1 MVGGRNGGGK
11 TTLFESVLLCLYGR
25 GPRESKRAYQGRL
38 AGLIHRGADN
48 ALAERRASVSV
59 RFQTHREGSTRE
71 YIVERTWS
79 PAKDGVFE
87 EVSVKRSQDADG
99 GFEQLDL
106 DRDRWQSYMEGLV
119 PRGIASLF
127 FFDGERVAIMADG
140 DQSDTI
146 MASFDSLLGLDAID
160 RLRADL
166 RYNLARSL
174 TGDDA
179 HLQTEFDRLTEEK
192 RAAETESETLK
203 ESYVQKKAELE
214 ATNAKLVE
222 GESHLAVLGGGL
234 AKRRD
239 VLRKDIVTER
249 QSLEGHAKALA
260 EACSSYLPFG
270 VIPDKLKEIA
280 EQMDSDHNAMLDK
293 TRREA
298 ALSTIQAIKAAL
310 AGRADQETLSIID
323 GVAPGED
330 ADENVIILGFSS
342 AQQAHILQTIRNAEK
357 SEAGAYAASYS
368 TARTNISRLES
379 SLDSAPDQSEMGPIL
394 QTIKECSGEAG
405 RLEAEMDQIDQR
417 RASIEAQIRHL
428 DSKIRETLSAKFK
441 NKKSRRT
448 AELTESVQNT
458 LEEYSRMLRSK
469 KLGLLESYIMEG
481 INTLMHKDLISR
493 VAVNPETFSVTIY
506 DGARNIIPWD
516 TLSKGEH
523 QMLATSILWA
533 LARTSGRPLPFMIDT
548 PLARLDAAHRANL
561 LERFF
566 PLASHQTLI
575 FSTDTEIGAAEYR
588 KIRKYV
594 SKSYTIRYDPGRRST
609 TTRQGYFRDG
619 GGDGK

>member
-48 ALAERRASVSV
+48 ALTERRASVSV

-214 ATNAKLVE
+214 AANAKLAE
-222 GESHLAVLGGGL
+222 GESHLTVLGGGL

-239 VLRKDIVTER
+239 ILRKDLAAER

-260 EACSSYLPFG
+260 EVCSSYLPFG
-270 VIPDKLKEIA
+270 VIPDKLRGSGRTDGQRPQCDA
-280 EQMDSDHNAMLDK
+280 GQDK
-293 TRREA
+293 KR
-298 ALSTIQAIKAAL
+298 
-310 AGRADQETLSIID
+310 
-323 GVAPGED
+323 
-330 ADENVIILGFSS
+330 
-342 AQQAHILQTIRNAEK
+342 
-357 SEAGAYAASYS
+357 
-368 TARTNISRLES
+368 
-379 SLDSAPDQSEMGPIL
+379 
-394 QTIKECSGEAG
+394 
-405 RLEAEMDQIDQR
+405 
-417 RASIEAQIRHL
+417 
-428 DSKIRETLSAKFK
+428 
-441 NKKSRRT
+441 
-448 AELTESVQNT
+448 
-458 LEEYSRMLRSK
+458 
-469 KLGLLESYIMEG
+469 
-481 INTLMHKDLISR
+481 
-493 VAVNPETFSVTIY
+493 
-506 DGARNIIPWD
+506 
-516 TLSKGEH
+516 
-523 QMLATSILWA
+523 
-533 LARTSGRPLPFMIDT
+533 GRPLHHT
-548 PLARLDAAHRANL
+548 GHKGGL
-561 LERFF
+561 
-566 PLASHQTLI
+566 
-575 FSTDTEIGAAEYR
+575 GW
-588 KIRKYV
+588 
-594 SKSYTIRYDPGRRST
+594 PGRPRDAVHNRRRR
-609 TTRQGYFRDG
+609 TRRGRRGEFHNSRILVCPAGPHIADHQKRRKGRGRRLCRILLGGAHEHNPAGVIAGQRPRPERDG
-619 GGDGK
+619 PHTADYKGMLRRGRQAGSRDGPNRPEDVQAWRPR